1 MATSFAFSGPSRVT
15 EGENVTLTI
24 TRRGDLTG
32 THYIDI
38 HPLNYYTVPPDQM
51 VDSTDIQGE
60 SQRIVF
66 NPGESRVSVS
76 FATLSDG
83 VAEGREFIQVGYNI
97 YTNNN
102 GMLSMANFGIDNS
115 TNPWVS
121 ENGVGPWTVAL
132 DDSGTSAPAP
142 ITPQAT
148 PQTPAIPTPPVV
160 PTNNYNSPTIN
171 ITNNIDN
178 STNYTDNSVTT
189 NYVDSFNTTN
199 NTSYVSIGQIYNA
212 NSYTYANS
220 FNGTSRKDSLTG
232 TSSNDQLTGGKGDDL
247 LTGESGNDFLNG
259 GRGKDRLYGGLG
271 SNVYDAGSSAS
282 KKDADRLYLMAE
294 DNSQN
299 ADIIQSIG
307 KSDRIYV
314 QGASGDLSTRSIDGG
329 IGIFDNDALQAVYT
343 GGNLNAGQLSN
354 MLYAV

>member
-24 TRRGDLTG
+24 TRQGDLTG
-32 THYIDI
+32 TYYLDI
-38 HPLNYYTVPPDQM
+38 HPLNYYTIPPDQM
-51 VDSTDIQGE
+51 VNATDIQGGT
-60 SQRIVF
+60 QRVTF

-102 GMLSMANFGIDNS
+102 GMLSMANFGISNS

-121 ENGVGPWTVAL
+121 ENGIGPWTVAL
-132 DDSGTSAPAP
+132 DDPGASAP
-142 ITPQAT
+142 TPT
-148 PQTPAIPTPPVV
+148 VPQIPSIPTPPPV
-160 PTNNYNSPTIN
+160 PAANNYNSPTIN

-189 NYVDSFNTTN
+189 NYVDSFNTTTS
-199 NTSYVSIGQIYNA
+199 TSYVSIGQIYNA

-220 FNGTSRKDSLTG
+220 FNGTGGKDSLTG
-232 TSSNDQLTGGKGDDL
+232 TSSNDQLAGGKGNDS
-247 LTGESGNDFLNG
+247 LTGQGGNDFLSG
-259 GRGKDRLYGGLG
+259 GTGQDRLYGGLG
-271 SNVYDAGSSAS
+271 SNVYDGGTSAS
-282 KKDADRLYLMAE
+282 KKDADRMYLMAE

-307 KSDRIYV
+307 KNDRIYV
-314 QGASGDLSTRSIDGG
+314 QGASGGLSVRGIEGG
-329 IGIFDNDALQAVYT
+329 LGIFDNDALQAVYT
-343 GGNLNAGQLSN
+343 GSNLNASQLSG
-354 MLYAV
+354 MLSAI